1 MTPEELIV
9 RAGRKVL
16 RVDKTTD
23 GGSRFERAKKA
34 LSERCDCNV
43 RVRTMYHTT
52 SVAAGRAIMAEGFRV
67 PKRGGCFGRGVNLS
81 PDVEH
86 TLMYNSGEACTLVC
100 KVAIGKAHANT
111 SRQVPG
117 QRDTVP
123 DHMRPKRGYDA
134 MYGAG
139 GMIVVVPSA
148 ARVRPVRMIV
158 HVTAGSTS
166 AR

>member
-1 MTPEELIV
+1 MSPEEAIV
-9 RAGRKVL
+9 RAGRRVL
-16 RVDKTTD
+16 RVENAKGDVA
-23 GGSRFERAKKA
+23 RFERAKQA
-34 LSERCDCNV
+34 LSERCACKV
-43 RVRTMYHTT
+43 RVKTMYHTT
-52 SVAAGRAIMAEGFRV
+52 SVAAGEAIMAEGFRI

-86 TLMYNSGEACTLVC
+86 TLMYKSGQACTLEC
-100 KVAIGKAHANT
+100 DVAIGKTHENT
-111 SRQVPG
+111 SREVPG
-117 QRDTVP
+117 KRDTVP

-158 HVTAGSTS
+158 HK
-166 AR
+166 

>member
-1 MTPEELIV
+1 MSPEEKIV
-9 RAGRKVL
+9 RAGRRIL
-16 RVDKTTD
+16 RIEKTTRD
-23 GGSRFERAKKA
+23 GTRFERAKVA
-34 LSERCDCNV
+34 LSERCACKV

-52 SVAAGRAIMAEGFRV
+52 SVAAGEAIMLEGFRI

-86 TLMYNSGEACTLVC
+86 TLMYKPGEACTLVC
-100 KVAIGKAHANT
+100 RVAIGKMHANF
-111 SRQVPG
+111 SREVPG
-117 QRDTVP
+117 KRDTVP

-158 HVTAGSTS
+158 HKA
-166 AR
+166 

>member
-1 MTPEELIV
+1 MRIEKS
-9 RAGRKVL
+9 AK
-16 RVDKTTD
+16 D
-23 GGSRFERAKKA
+23 GARFEAAKQA
-34 LSERCDCNV
+34 LTERCACKV

-52 SVAAGRAIMAEGFRV
+52 SVAAGESIMAEGFRI
-67 PKRGGCFGRGVNLS
+67 PKHGGCFGRGVNLS

-86 TLMYNSGEACTLVC
+86 TLMYKSGEACTLVC

-111 SRQVPG
+111 SRDIPG
-117 QRDTVP
+117 KRDTVP

-148 ARVRPVRMIV
+148 ARVRAVRMIV
-158 HVTAGSTS
+158 HST
-166 AR
+166 

>member
-1 MTPEELIV
+1 MSPEEKIV
-9 RAGRKVL
+9 RAGRRIL
-16 RVDKTTD
+16 RIENTTRD
-23 GGSRFERAKKA
+23 GTSFERAKQA
-34 LSERCDCNV
+34 LTERCGCKV

-52 SVAAGRAIMAEGFRV
+52 SVAAGESIMAEGFRI

-86 TLMYNSGEACTLVC
+86 TLMYGSGEACTLVC
-100 KVAIGKAHANT
+100 RVAIGKMHANF
-111 SRQVPG
+111 SREVPG
-117 QRDTVP
+117 KRDTVP

-158 HVTAGSTS
+158 HKT
-166 AR
+166 

>member
-1 MTPEELIV
+1 MSPEEAIV
-9 RAGRKVL
+9 RAGRKVYQ
-16 RVDKTTD
+16 VEKTTD
-23 GGSRFERAKKA
+23 TGARFERAKQA
-34 LSERCDCNV
+34 LSERCNCNV

-52 SVAAGRAIMAEGFRV
+52 SVAAGHAIMAEGFRI

-86 TLMYNSGEACTLVC
+86 TLMYRSGEACTLVC

-111 SRQVPG
+111 SRQVQG

-123 DHMRPKRGYDA
+123 NHMLPKRGYDA

-148 ARVRPVRMIV
+148 ARVRPIRMIV
-158 HVTAGSTS
+158 HSTV
-166 AR
+166 

>member
-1 MTPEELIV
+1 MSPEEAIV

-16 RVDKTTD
+16 RVEKTTD
-23 GGSRFERAKKA
+23 TGARFERAKQA
-34 LSERCDCNV
+34 LSERCNCNV

-52 SVAAGRAIMAEGFRV
+52 SVAAGEAIMAEGFRI

-86 TLMYNSGEACTLVC
+86 TLMYKSGEALVC
-100 KVAIGKAHANT
+100 KVTIGKAHANT
-111 SRQVPG
+111 SRDIPG
-117 QRDTVP
+117 KRDTVP

-139 GMIVVVPSA
+139 GMIVVPSA

-158 HVTAGSTS
+158 HST
-166 AR
+166 